1 MQFKKESIEGKNLLY
16 HRILK
21 GLVFFP
27 GSQVKEIDFTNVNL
41 EFFTLATE

>member
-1 MQFKKESIEGKNLLY
+1 MQFKKETIEGKKTLY

-27 GSQVKEIDFTNVNL
+27 GSQVKEINFSNVNV
-41 EFFTLATE
+41 EYFTQATE